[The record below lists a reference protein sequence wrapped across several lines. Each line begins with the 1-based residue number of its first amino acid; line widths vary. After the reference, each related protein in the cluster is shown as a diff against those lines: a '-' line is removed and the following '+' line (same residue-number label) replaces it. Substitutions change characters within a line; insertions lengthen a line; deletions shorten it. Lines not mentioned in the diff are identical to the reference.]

1 MRSPLAIPLL
11 STKFNIPSSGRSL
24 VHRQRLMQL
33 LDDGINQDIPI
44 ILVSAPAG
52 YGKTTVISDWINLS
66 SVIDRKR
73 VAWLT
78 LEKSD
83 NYLVGFLTYFISA
96 IQQVVPDFGVEI
108 LKTIQTHKSQSPEIL
123 ATLLINQINASSQ
136 KIYLVVDDYHLLS
149 ASAIHLFMTFLIDHL
164 PPQLCL
170 IIISR
175 SDPHFSLARLRT
187 YGQLLEIRQNALS
200 FNIDEAKELL
210 NRNLYPS
217 FQQEEI
223 SKLTQFT
230 EGWVSG
236 LHLAA
241 ISMRDIQDR
250 STYFK
255 NLSGEHEFIAAFLMD
270 EVFNKLDDSEKD
282 FLLKTSVLDRFTL
295 SLCEFITQEP
305 KSQDILEGLIE
316 NNLFIV
322 ALDNQN
328 TWFRYHALFSELL
341 RKELFNQQPD
351 LIPQLHAR
359 ASHWFEK
366 NHFINEAITH
376 ALSCR
381 DYESAIQK
389 ILYMAEERLMKG
401 DSVNLLQ
408 WLESI
413 PKNILFA
420 HPEASILLGITLFLN
435 GRLSDATYSLIEE
448 IETNVDLNQIQ
459 GELSLIRG
467 LLAILKNDAVNAIQY
482 SKEALVQIHPRHSF
496 YRCLVADAAGMGYTL
511 VGDIPAAILAFEEC
525 VAISKRTDNTMMT
538 LLVMTNLAGLQYM
551 QGELRKAIAMCY
563 QVMDI
568 AKDTIGSNHPLL
580 GKTYFNLGEML
591 REQGDLKQA
600 ILYLEKAVELMEI
613 YSEFGL
619 PLANLAIARLKL
631 NLKEWDRVQ
640 QYIGIARTQ
649 AQKGHS
655 PQITE
660 RIVDVMQARFWLER
674 GNFPQVFQWLQ
685 SHGLLEKPI
694 TERIKEIEKYGGINE
709 FFITE
714 NQILIRYT
722 IAQNKPENAIEIISP
737 ILDYSKKK
745 GNKRRLIELLL
756 LKAIALHQQDKL
768 NPALESLQVAFS
780 LAEPEGF
787 QGVFIDEGKRIIS
800 LLNLA
805 INHHICP
812 DFAEKLLRKI
822 LLEQSSTN
830 ASPQTIS
837 GHVIEPLSEREI
849 EVLSLI
855 AQGFSNTEIA
865 KRLFISLSTVKGHT
879 TNIFGKLGVKNRTQA
894 VSFGRSIGIIT
905 DQQS

>member
-1 MRSPLAIPLL
+1 M
-11 STKFNIPSSGRSL
+11 
-24 VHRQRLMQL
+24 HRQRLMQL
-33 LDDGINQDIPI
+33 LDDGIMQSIPI

-52 YGKTTVISDWINLS
+52 YGKTMVISDWINRS
-66 SVIDRKR
+66 SVIDRNS

-96 IQQVVPDFGVEI
+96 IQQVVPKFGIEI
-108 LKTIQTHKSQSPEIL
+108 LNAIQTHKSQSPEIL
-123 ATLLINQINASSQ
+123 ATLLINQINVSPQ
-136 KIYLVVDDYHLLS
+136 KIYLVLDDYHLIS
-149 ASAIHLFMTFLIDHL
+149 ASPIHLFMSFLIDHL

-187 YGQLLEIRQNALS
+187 YGQLIEIRQNALS
-200 FNIDEAKELL
+200 FNIDEAKELFS
-210 NRNLYPS
+210 RNLYPT

-223 SKLTQFT
+223 EKLTQFT

-255 NLSGEHEFIAAFLMD
+255 NLSGEHEFIATFLMD
-270 EVFNKLDDSEKD
+270 EVFNKLDDSVKN
-282 FLLKTSVLDRFTL
+282 FLLRTSVLDRFTL
-295 SLCEFITQEP
+295 SLCEFVTQEP
-305 KSQDILEGLIE
+305 ASKDILEGLIE

-328 TWFRYHALFSELL
+328 TWFRYHALFSEIL
-341 RKELFNQQPD
+341 KKQLFTQQAD
-351 LIPQLHAR
+351 LIPQLHAK

-366 NHFINEAITH
+366 NHFINEAIIH

-381 DYESAIQK
+381 DYESAIHK
-389 ILYMAEERLMKG
+389 ILDIAEKRLMKG

-420 HPEASILLGITLFLN
+420 HPDASILLGISLFLN
-435 GRLSDATYSLIEE
+435 GRLTDSIYSLIEE
-448 IETNVDLNQIQ
+448 IKTNVDTNQIQ
-459 GELSLIRG
+459 GELSLLQG
-467 LLAILKNDAVNAIQY
+467 LLAILMNDAMKAIRY

-496 YRCLVADAAGMGYTL
+496 YRCLVADASGMGYTL
-511 VGDIPAAILAFEEC
+511 MGDIPAAILAFEEC
-525 VAISKRTDNTMMT
+525 VVISKRTENTMMT
-538 LLVMTNLAGLQYM
+538 LLVMTNLAGLHYM

-563 QVMDI
+563 QVLEL
-568 AKDTIGSNHPLL
+568 AKGTIGINNPLL
-580 GKTYFNLGEML
+580 GKTFFNLGEML

-600 ILYLEKAVELMEI
+600 IHYLEKAAELMET

-619 PLANLAIARLKL
+619 PLAYLTIARLKI
-631 NLKEWDRVQ
+631 NLKEWDLAQ
-640 QYIGIARTQ
+640 HYIDRARTH
-649 AQKGHS
+649 AQTGPS

-660 RIVDVMQARFWLER
+660 RIVDVMQARFLLER

-685 SHGLLEKPI
+685 MRSLLEKSI
-694 TERIKEIEKYGGINE
+694 TERMREIEKYGGINE

-722 IAQNKPENAIEIISP
+722 IAQNNPENAIEMISP
-737 ILDYSKKK
+737 ILEYSEKK

-756 LKAIALHQQDKL
+756 LKAIALSQQNKL
-768 NPALESLQVAFS
+768 NPALESLQTAFS

-787 QGVFIDEGKRIIS
+787 QRVFLDEGKRIIA

-805 INHHICP
+805 ISHHVCP
-812 DFAEKLLRKI
+812 DFAGKLLRII
-822 LLEQSSTN
+822 LIEQSSN
-830 ASPQTIS
+830 NSIPQTTS
-837 GHVIEPLSEREI
+837 GNVIEPLSDREV
-849 EVLSLI
+849 EVLGLI

-865 KRLFISLSTVKGHT
+865 KKLFISLSTVKGHT

-894 VSFGRSIGIIT
+894 VSFGRSIGIIS